1 MEKVALL
8 EGQLLGVGRSVALE
22 CTDDLLRGY
31 NRRERLAEC
40 GEDGAGDGHGRLVW
54 VLMMEGAAKGPH
66 RRRCCRRRGE
76 VIVVVAVLQCSTVFE
91 VGGVWCR

>member
-22 CTDDLLRGY
+22 CTDDLLRGH

-40 GEDGAGDGHGRLVW
+40 GEDGAGDRHGRLVW
-54 VLMMEGAAKGPH
+54 VLMEGAAKGPH
-66 RRRCCRRRGE
+66 CRRCCRRRGG
-76 VIVVVAVLQCSTVFE
+76 VVVVVVVLQCPTVLE
-91 VGGVWCR
+91 VGGVLCR